1 MDYYNPQGLDA
12 ETLIKRVRVS
22 YQTKEFLKTPTGLAI
37 FERALKDYHKGI
49 KGLEKMAIEQ
59 WVGSSEEELLQYR
72 KISNGIA
79 TPLKV
84 LFWLDGIL
92 NDGQN
97 AEAISKYKDAGI
109 I

>member
-1 MDYYNPQGLDA
+1 MEYYNPNDLDA
-12 ETLIKRVRVS
+12 ETLIKRVRIS

-37 FERALKDYHKGI
+37 FDRAIKDYHSGI
-49 KGLEKMAIEQ
+49 KSLEKMAVQQ
-59 WVGSSEEELLQYR
+59 WVGSSEEELKRYR
-72 KISNGIA
+72 EISNGIA

>member
-1 MDYYNPQGLDA
+1 MYIQRYRW
-12 ETLIKRVRVS
+12 I
-22 YQTKEFLKTPTGLAI
+22 EFLKTPTGLAI
-37 FERALKDYHKGI
+37 FDRAIKDYHSGI
-49 KGLEKMAIEQ
+49 KDLEKMAVQ
-59 WVGSSEEELLQYR
+59 PWVGSSEEELKRYR
-72 KISNGIA
+72 KISDGIA

-84 LFWLDGIL
+84 LLWLDGIL